1 MVIQHNAAAANS
13 SRQLG
18 IISGLQASSTEKLS
32 SGYKINR
39 SADNAAGLSISE
51 KMRKQIRGLDRGAL
65 NIEDGISYAQVADG
79 ALSEVHDM
87 LQRINELAV
96 QAANG
101 TNSPT
106 DRQHIN
112 DEVQA
117 LKTEMERVFQTTA
130 FNDKKIW
137 EETVT
142 IDKNVVGQVKVQST
156 TIATPGS
163 QTLQINNDT
172 FGLLPASTPYRDP
185 WTDYHTFDN
194 SYSYYTIH
202 ADDDGIN
209 LSWSAFN
216 GTSYRTKTITWNEL
230 RDNGFKF
237 DVGDYFENKD
247 SAGNAI
253 TDPAKQLVDANGDAK
268 FDFSVALNV
277 TAGATN
283 DQIAAAINGTTMS
296 QRLNSSTKFQDEG
309 NTLSGSGLRLYSQSF
324 VYAAAYA
331 DSVLAK
337 DKGVSGYDFENPSD
351 SFIEPVK
358 NASGGNLTKIPNKG
372 ANLSTARNSTDGW
385 EFAFQAAGLG
395 KLTANPS
402 QCSYYSN
409 DTDVT
414 LTPSVTPITATE
426 ADVIRSGR
434 DANDENVFWELDYST
449 SPWPNPTEKHWYI
462 TTKHMSSGTGTL
474 GDVMHTLTGSKGLLS
489 KSIQNGSPT
498 GNSGATDAGGH
509 VYITFDI
516 TADTPYTYGKDAA
529 GNDLTSDKVGTFTL
543 AFDVT
548 ATDTEQSILDKLNAA
563 FNDNTLFDL
572 DFTNNNKT
580 NGTVQSSGYNTSTML
595 KNDYLPE
602 DRLVDIDLS
611 IHSGDET
618 TDKISLNYEC
628 LRLKTIG
635 LADTNVLTQNSAL
648 DAIDEIAGALEI
660 ISAQRSMF
668 GSYQNRMERAYNID
682 NNSSENAQHAE
693 SKIRD
698 TDMAVEMVNYSKLHI
713 LGQAGQ
719 SMLAQSNQRNQGIM
733 NLLN

>member
-1 MVIQHNAAAANS
+1 MVIQHNASAANS

-79 ALSEVHDM
+79 ALNEVHDM

-130 FNDKKIW
+130 FNEKKIW

-163 QTLQINNDT
+163 QKIPITNDT
-172 FGLLPASTPYRDP
+172 FGLLPSGAPLQSNGSLA
-185 WTDYHTFDN
+185 HSFSN
-194 SYSYYTIH
+194 GSGAYTIH
-202 ADDDGIN
+202 ADKDGVN

-253 TDPAKQLVDANGDAK
+253 SDPAKQLLDANGDAK

-283 DQIAAAINGTTMS
+283 EQIAAAIDSTTMY
-296 QRLNSSTKFQDEG
+296 QYLGSSATFQDDG
-309 NTLSGSGLRLYSQSF
+309 NTLSGSGLRFESQSF

-395 KLTANPS
+395 KLTAKPS

-414 LTPSVTPITATE
+414 LTPRVTSMSATE
-426 ADVIRSGR
+426 ADIVRSGR
-434 DANDENVFWELDYST
+434 DANDENVFWELNYST

-462 TTKHMSSGTGTL
+462 SRNDIDSGTGTL
-474 GDVMHTLTGSKGLLS
+474 GDVMATLTGNDGLLS
-489 KSIQNGSPT
+489 KTIPNGSPT
-498 GNSGATDAGGH
+498 GNSGATDAGGR
-509 VYITFDI
+509 VYLTFDI
-516 TADTPYTYGKDAA
+516 TADTPYTYGKDTA

-543 AFDVT
+543 SFDVT
-548 ATDTEQSILDKLNAA
+548 PTDTEQSILDKLNAA
-563 FNDNTLFDL
+563 FNDKTLFDL
-572 DFTNNNKT
+572 DFTSNNMT
-580 NGTVQSSGYNTSTML
+580 SGTVQSSGYHTSTML

-682 NNSSENAQHAE
+682 NNSSENTQHAE